1 MRFDRSIGPVSLLL
15 VKLSV
20 HSIVCLFWCRYLVVC
35 EEQVAVGI
43 GSVAFHDGRLLRLF
57 LPEGSK
63 SHFLAHKGVVYILNE
78 ARH

>member
-1 MRFDRSIGPVSLLL
+1 MAVMPSIQCFRLLR
-15 VKLSV
+15 VKFLLT
-20 HSIVCLFWCRYLVVC
+20 HKRCYYGNI
-35 EEQVAVGI
+35 
-43 GSVAFHDGRLLRLF
+43 HDGRLLGLF